1 MNCLA
6 EDASAERP
14 SDGILYCPGDIRQ
27 LVALSEVIH
36 CLESIGLFQGFES
49 QKSFVSGEARE
60 NPQALENRGIVVA

>member
-14 SDGILYCPGDIRQ
+14 SDGILYCPGDIQQ

-36 CLESIGLFQGFES
+36 CLESIGLFQRFES
-49 QKSFVSGEARE
+49 EQGFVGGHACE
-60 NPQALENRGIVVA
+60 NPQALKRGGVVVV